1 MRCFTHHPFPHVPSL
16 VLPWFSR
23 PGVPVIRKSQIPPFQ
38 MCGQVPHFTSQS
50 IRKIL
55 VVFFNFFN
63 FRTKLSSYK
72 FSYWWVEIFCN
83 FFFGR
88 TPLNN
93 PRGYFGDFCHFNS
106 SFFWFMVDLTT
117 RIKAT
122 RCETL
127 RTVKTNN
134 SKKHS
139 NLTYCLNVSFM
150 VQKGTATIFSTSE
163 PILLI
168 VHENDLFWYVT
179 TNI

>member
-1 MRCFTHHPFPHVPSL
+1 MTPYSYFLVLEFSVVLCQYFIIMVLFKSSRYMRCFTHHPFPHVPSL

-106 SFFWFMVDLTT
+106 GFFLVHG
-117 RIKAT
+117 RSK
-122 RCETL
+122 
-127 RTVKTNN
+127 N
-134 SKKHS
+134 S
-139 NLTYCLNVSFM
+139 Y
-150 VQKGTATIFSTSE
+150 KGYQMWNAE
-163 PILLI
+163 
-168 VHENDLFWYVT
+168 DR
-179 TNI
+179 